1 MKKLKIVVAILFVG
15 LFIGYKFETVNAQ
28 SSTPPCLDS
37 EVSVDT
43 GNAYGSTGVKI
54 RRFANVDTNVG
65 SDITYVDSAT
75 DGASF
80 TINTNG
86 VYAISYYDGSVNDNL
101 AISLNA
107 STTTSATSL
116 SGTNRLCLASIVNQ
130 AQGCSVIVI
139 LAIGDVVRA
148 HRMTGGSSY
157 SDSDIAA
164 RFIITKVR

>member
-86 VYAISYYDGSVNDNL
+86 IYAITYADGSVTDNL

-107 STTTSATSL
+107 STTTSASSL
-116 SGTNRLCLASIVNQ
+116 SGTNRLCLVSATNTAES
-130 AQGCSVIVI
+130 CSVTLI
-139 LAIGDVVRA
+139 LSAGDVIRP
-148 HRMTGGSSY
+148 HRSTGGSSY
-157 SDSDIAA
+157 SDNDTSA
-164 RFIITKVR
+164 RFIITRLH